1 MAAKHGDIEIVNAL
15 IKAGANVNAENKDK
29 WTPLHFAA
37 AWGHKDVLE
46 VLLTAGANVN
56 AENKNKW
63 TPLYLAAVRGHKDVL
78 EVLLTAGANV
88 NAQDENGK
96 TPLYYACSTRY
107 YNKDI
112 VKVLLQN
119 GAKVDATI
127 PLHMAAEHGDIE
139 IVNALIGKNA
149 NVNEVD
155 ENGRTPLHLA
165 TELSRKYVVEVL
177 LTAGADINAQ
187 DKNGKTPLHCAT
199 NRSWLCSLVG
209 GIAELLI
216 EKGANLDLQD
226 NDGKTPLRFAIEKQD
241 KNVAEAL
248 IRGTLIQNSSIQK
261 PDYLTDEFSTYWD
274 KHKKVVTG
282 QLADRERSTA
292 SSSAN
297 QSISNSNHT
306 SVQSNIMPILKKG
319 NTKNNN
325 VPPSDLSKNVN
336 TPHSTQESK
345 LPIITASIGLLLG
358 LSIAYLT
365 GAAALTPAIAAV
377 AVFIAAAV
385 AGALL
390 GYGIG
395 KVSGQFSDASI
406 SEHDSK
412 QAAAGLI

>member
-1 MAAKHGDIEIVNAL
+1 MEFNQWSEI
-15 IKAGANVNAENKDK
+15 
-29 WTPLHFAA
+29 
-37 AWGHKDVLE
+37 
-46 VLLTAGANVN
+46 
-56 AENKNKW
+56 
-63 TPLYLAAVRGHKDVL
+63 
-78 EVLLTAGANV
+78 
-88 NAQDENGK
+88 
-96 TPLYYACSTRY
+96 
-107 YNKDI
+107 
-112 VKVLLQN
+112 
-119 GAKVDATI
+119 
-127 PLHMAAEHGDIE
+127 
-139 IVNALIGKNA
+139 
-149 NVNEVD
+149 
-155 ENGRTPLHLA
+155 
-165 TELSRKYVVEVL
+165 LS
-177 LTAGADINAQ
+177 AINADNSLNESNVIEKIKEKLKEE
-187 DKNGKTPLHCAT
+187 DKDEYEKWEKADFDVSHQFKDGSTLLYWAT
-199 NRSWLCSLVG
+199 KMGNKEV
-209 GIAELLI
+209 AELLI